1 MKVIFIQD
9 VLGVARRD
17 EVKEMSNGYALNY
30 LLPRGLAI
38 NATPAN
44 LTALTQKSQA
54 HEKQDTKQLA
64 QAQAYLSRF
73 KNKIVTISAR
83 AASSGTLYAALTAE
97 QIADAIQ
104 NTAKV
109 PITPAQLVINEHL
122 KTIGDHKVTI
132 KLHPTISVVVTVH
145 IKAT

>member
-9 VLGVARRD
+9 VSGVARRD

-30 LLPRGLAI
+30 LLPRGLAV

-44 LTALTQKSQA
+44 LAALTQKSQA
-54 HEKQDTKQLA
+54 HERQDAKQLA

-73 KNKIVTISAR
+73 KNKIVTIGAK

-104 NTAKV
+104 NTTKV
-109 PITPAQLVINEHL
+109 PITSAQLIISEHL
-122 KTIGDHKVTI
+122 KTVGDHKVTVR
-132 KLHPTISVVVTVH
+132 LHSTISAVVTIQ

>member
-9 VLGVARRD
+9 VLGVARHD
-17 EVKEMSNGYALNY
+17 EVKEVSNGYALNY
-30 LLPRGLAI
+30 LLPHGLAV

-44 LTALTQKSQA
+44 LIILTQKSQVR
-54 HEKQDTKQLA
+54 EKQDTKQLA

-73 KNKIVTISAR
+73 KNKIITMSAK

-104 NTAKV
+104 STTKV
-109 PITPAQLVINEHL
+109 PIIPAQLVINGHL

-132 KLHPTISVVVTVH
+132 KLHPTISTVITVH
-145 IKAT
+145 IKAA